1 MIFNEHSNLKGM
13 HSFLSA
19 SNYHWINDDDEK
31 FIERYNNFKAI
42 QQGTEDHAF
51 ASLCI
56 SRKQKLPKSAR
67 TLNLYVND
75 AVGYRMS
82 PEVVLRYSE
91 NAFATCDAIAFDE
104 KEKILRIFDLKT
116 GKVPASV
123 HQLEIY
129 AAYFCLEYD
138 IHPGEIQIELR
149 IYQSG
154 EVLIFEGDT
163 DTIAHIMD
171 LIVSRDKMIK
181 KMESER
187 K

>member
-13 HSFLSA
+13 HSFFSA

-31 FIERYNNFKAI
+31 LLERYNKFKAI
-42 QQGTEDHAF
+42 QQGTEDHEF

-67 TLNLYVND
+67 TLNLYIND

-82 PEVVLRYSE
+82 PEVVLRYSDK
-91 NAFATCDAIAFDE
+91 AFGTCDAIAFDE
-104 KEKILRIFDLKT
+104 EEKILRIFDLKT
-116 GKVPASV
+116 GQVPASV
-123 HQLEIY
+123 HQLEVY

-138 IHPGEIQIELR
+138 IRPGEIQIELR

-163 DTIAHIMD
+163 DMIAHIMD
-171 LIVSRDKMIK
+171 LIVRGDKMIK
-181 KMESER
+181 KRESER